1 MFLRSTAPISLL
13 TILSL
18 IAAAQ
23 DKTPEK
29 LKEIATEAMKK
40 AEVNDARF
48 IETDN
53 LIVATP
59 LPDAKAKTLAEALQ
73 KTCAM
78 AKKGLK
84 FDATDA
90 KEPKTIVYAF
100 IDLDQYRQF
109 SRSVLKMRP
118 DDDEFAKFD
127 VKADVPFIA
136 VAPRRGEKVPNLES
150 IAGAEVC
157 RALLAKKGGNAR
169 LSEWMKDGFAR
180 AVAMR
185 LNPGSAAADRA
196 AVRRL
201 APRLAKTVKGMPVV
215 DRAWSGTGKEK
226 DLVAASLMDF
236 FTFGTGAEKFGT
248 LLSALIPSDAIASP
262 TFADALKGADWMVED
277 LDRAWR
283 DWLAAGS
290 PAGK

>member
-1 MFLRSTAPISLL
+1 MFLRSTTPFFLL
-13 TILSL
+13 TVLSL
-18 IAAAQ
+18 VAAAQ

-29 LKEIATEAMKK
+29 IKEIAAEAMKK
-40 AEVNDARF
+40 AGVNEVRL

-59 LPDAKAKTLAEALQ
+59 LPEAKAKPLAEALQ

-78 AKKGLK
+78 AKKALK
-84 FDATDA
+84 FDAADA
-90 KEPKTIVYAF
+90 KELKTIVYSF
-100 IDLDQYRQF
+100 TDVDQYRQF

-118 DDDEFAKFD
+118 EDDEVAKFD

-136 VAPRRGEKVPNLES
+136 VAPRRGEKAPNLES

-169 LSEWMKDGFAR
+169 LTEWMKDGFAR

-185 LNPGSAAADRA
+185 LNPGSAATDRA

-201 APRLAKTVKGMPVV
+201 APKLAKTAKVMPVV
-215 DRAWSGTGKEK
+215 DKAWSGTGKDK
-226 DLVAASLMDF
+226 DLIAASLMDF
-236 FTFGTGAEKFGT
+236 LTFGAGSEKFGT

-262 TFADALKGADWMVED
+262 TFADALKGAD
-277 LDRAWR
+277 
-283 DWLAAGS
+283 
-290 PAGK
+290 